1 MSGINLN
8 GNWKAGWAIELHTI
22 GSIPLGGGVF
32 DTTYT
37 ETGESLNKLKYH
49 NDFSQISILA
59 QKAVEFLKTRLV
71 TPYLNVILPVPPS
84 NIDRARQPVYE
95 IAIEI
100 GKSLNIF
107 VDFDYLYKKKKTEQ
121 LKDITDPIEREEIL
135 KNSFGVKDL
144 RYKDSKVLLF
154 DDLYRSGAT
163 LREITKVLYEN
174 GRVQNVYVLTL
185 TKTRT
190 RR

>member
-1 MSGINLN
+1 M
-8 GNWKAGWAIELHTI
+8 
-22 GSIPLGGGVF
+22 
-32 DTTYT
+32 
-37 ETGESLNKLKYH
+37 
-49 NDFSQISILA
+49 
-59 QKAVEFLKTRLV
+59 
-71 TPYLNVILPVPPS
+71 
-84 NIDRARQPVYE
+84 
-95 IAIEI
+95 
-100 GKSLNIF
+100 
-107 VDFDYLYKKKKTEQ
+107 YKKKKTEQ

>member
-1 MSGINLN
+1 MSGIDLN

-22 GSIPLGGGVF
+22 SSIPLGGGMF

-37 ETGESLNKLKYH
+37 ETGEALNELKCH
-49 NDFSQISILA
+49 DDFSQITILA

-84 NIDRARQPVYE
+84 NFARTRQPVFE
-95 IAIEI
+95 IAQEI
-100 GKSLNIF
+100 GETLNIF
-107 VDFDYLYKKKKTEQ
+107 VDFEYLYKKKNTEQ
-121 LKDITDPIEREEIL
+121 LKDISDPSEREKIL
-135 KNSFGVKDL
+135 KDAFGVKDL
-144 RYKDSKVLLF
+144 RYRGKKVLLF
-154 DDLYRSGAT
+154 DDLYRSGTT
-163 LREITKVLYEN
+163 LKAITKVLYEL

>member
-1 MSGINLN
+1 LIICI
-8 GNWKAGWAIELHTI
+8 K
-22 GSIPLGGGVF
+22 
-32 DTTYT
+32 
-37 ETGESLNKLKYH
+37 
-49 NDFSQISILA
+49 
-59 QKAVEFLKTRLV
+59 R
-71 TPYLNVILPVPPS
+71 
-84 NIDRARQPVYE
+84 
-95 IAIEI
+95 
-100 GKSLNIF
+100 
-107 VDFDYLYKKKKTEQ
+107 KKTEQ

>member
-1 MSGINLN
+1 MGGIDLN

-22 GSIPLGGGVF
+22 SSIPLGGGMF

-37 ETGESLNKLKYH
+37 ETGEALNKLKYH
-49 NDFSQISILA
+49 DDFSQITILA
-59 QKAVEFLKTRLV
+59 QKAVEFLKTKLV
-71 TPYLNVILPVPPS
+71 TPYLNVVLPVPPS
-84 NIDRARQPVYE
+84 NFARTRQPVLE
-95 IAIEI
+95 IAQEI
-100 GKSLNIF
+100 GETLNIF
-107 VDFDYLYKKKKTEQ
+107 VDFDFLYKKKKTEQ
-121 LKDITDPIEREEIL
+121 LKNISDPIEREKIL
-135 KNSFGVKDL
+135 KDAFGVKDL
-144 RYKDSKVLLF
+144 RYREKKMLLF

-163 LREITKVLYEN
+163 LRAITKVLYEL

>member
-1 MSGINLN
+1 MIICI
-8 GNWKAGWAIELHTI
+8 K
-22 GSIPLGGGVF
+22 
-32 DTTYT
+32 
-37 ETGESLNKLKYH
+37 
-49 NDFSQISILA
+49 
-59 QKAVEFLKTRLV
+59 R
-71 TPYLNVILPVPPS
+71 
-84 NIDRARQPVYE
+84 
-95 IAIEI
+95 
-100 GKSLNIF
+100 
-107 VDFDYLYKKKKTEQ
+107 KKTEQ